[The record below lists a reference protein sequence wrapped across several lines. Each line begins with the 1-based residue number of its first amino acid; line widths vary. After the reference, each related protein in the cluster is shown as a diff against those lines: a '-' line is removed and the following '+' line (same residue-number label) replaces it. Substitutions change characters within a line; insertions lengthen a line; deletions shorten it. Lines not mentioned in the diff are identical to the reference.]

1 MTTTEKG
8 LYPTEF
14 WTVTAGDL
22 AQKRDHLATPKPE
35 TTPGDAAKIV
45 IDPADRH
52 QE

>member
-22 AQKRDHLATPKPE
+22 AQKRNSKTRNDTRRCSQ
-35 TTPGDAAKIV
+35 
-45 IDPADRH
+45 DRD
-52 QE
+52 

>member
-35 TTPGDAAKIV
+35 TAMQP
-45 IDPADRH
+45 RS
-52 QE
+52 